1 MGSEQSSQSS
11 KSQNILKS
19 GSKMK
24 EHQRARSASPGP
36 SISSDSDI
44 PYISYTV
51 NRPIGDSPKLSSKSP
66 AHSLRASAT
75 PSPRSSPKAPRP
87 KSYAGSSSG
96 HDIVVVKEGAPS
108 MDTLETDAEL
118 IRLQKIPSFH
128 PIMRGALNIPNT
140 TIHDPEVLDK
150 LDYQC
155 ILRLCQRYQDHLKMC
170 AETVSTE
177 QNALI
182 QRIREIDFAINTLT
196 NMLTERQKKF
206 VKYAEQLSK
215 VTEISNNLQK
225 CQTGLKD
232 VIKNMETL
240 NNMLPPEE
248 RLEPFVMVTG

>member
-11 KSQNILKS
+11 KVQNVVKS
-19 GSKMK
+19 GTKIK
-24 EHQRARSASPGP
+24 EHQRARSSSPGP

-51 NRPIGDSPKLSSKSP
+51 NRPIGDSPKLPSKSP

-96 HDIVVVKEGAPS
+96 HDIIVVKEGAPS

-118 IRLQKIPSFH
+118 IRIQKIPTFL
-128 PIMRGALNIPNT
+128 PIMRGALNIP

-170 AETVSTE
+170 AEIVSTE
-177 QNALI
+177 QNALT
-182 QRIREIDFAINTLT
+182 QRIREIDFAITTLT

-206 VKYAEQLSK
+206 AKYAEQLGK
-215 VTEISNNLQK
+215 VQEISNNLQR

-232 VIKNMETL
+232 IIKNMETL
-240 NNMLPPEE
+240 NNLLPPEE